1 MSVFTDAEISYFKS
15 QRIGRF
21 ATVGAD
27 GQPHI
32 VLVGFRYNPDEDAI
46 EIGGH
51 GGFAKRKK
59 YRDVS
64 KNPKVA
70 FVVDDVPSVNP
81 WTVRGVEIRG
91 EAEILSNGGAAL
103 GPGFD
108 PEMFRIRPKRIISWG
123 VDSHM
128 FAGTARSVA

>member
-1 MSVFTDAEISYFKS
+1 MSVFTDAEIAYLKS
-15 QRIGRF
+15 QRIGRL

-27 GQPHI
+27 AQPH
-32 VLVGFRYNPDEDAI
+32 VVPVGFRYNPDEDAI

-59 YRDVS
+59 YRDVA
-64 KNPKVA
+64 KNSRVA
-70 FVVDDVPSVNP
+70 FVIDDVPSVNP

-91 EAEILSNGGAAL
+91 EAEILSSGGTAL

-108 PEMFRIRPKRIISWG
+108 AEMFRVRPRRIISWG
-123 VDSHM
+123 IDSHM
-128 FAGTARSVA
+128 FAGTARSVP